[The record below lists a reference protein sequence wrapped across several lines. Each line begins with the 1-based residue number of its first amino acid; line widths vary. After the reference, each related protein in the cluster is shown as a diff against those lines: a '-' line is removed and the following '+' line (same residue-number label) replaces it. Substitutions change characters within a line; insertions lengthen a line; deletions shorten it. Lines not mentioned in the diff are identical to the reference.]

1 MAETKQADGITKVH
15 FPKGCAPD
23 YVSGVREPIAVRIDT
38 GVYKRFKPISKRLYG
53 STCRAVETY
62 MISLIEVAEKGV
74 HISNTDKPISIEK
87 IVIERNL
94 RPRRNLE
101 LAQAEQ
107 EKAKCHYCSRLPV
120 GEFVYLKTGE
130 KFPLCRFHAGEFV
143 NEKTWGVGKNE

>member
-15 FPKGCAPD
+15 ISKGCVPD

-38 GVYKRFKPISKRLYG
+38 GVYKRFKPLSKRLYG

-74 HISNTDKPISIEK
+74 HFSNTDKPINIEK

-94 RPRRNLE
+94 RPRRNFE
-101 LAQAEQ
+101 LAQEEQ
-107 EKAKCHYCSRLPV
+107 EKVICHFCSKSPV
-120 GEFVYLKTGE
+120 GDFVYLKTGE
-130 KFPLCRFHAGEFV
+130 KFPLCRFHVSEFV
-143 NEKTWGVGKNE
+143 NGKTWGLVKHE